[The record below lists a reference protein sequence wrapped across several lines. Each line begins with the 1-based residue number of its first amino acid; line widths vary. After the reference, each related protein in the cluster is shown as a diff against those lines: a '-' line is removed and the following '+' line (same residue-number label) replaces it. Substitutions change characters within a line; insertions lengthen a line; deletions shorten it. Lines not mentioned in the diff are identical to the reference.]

1 MKMRVFLSVILGAW
15 VLTVGAKNIE
25 PRFDGKKITN
35 DVFWN
40 TAEGMPLYSQG
51 GGIFRYPDPDTGR
64 LRYYWYGVRYAEAVR
79 YREDP
84 SVTYPACTFE
94 AVTCYSSDDL
104 INWTPIVNIDGS
116 LKKLFSPRD
125 GYFDSHLTE
134 RGPPAIYT
142 PKGIVLLYNGKN
154 LSGRGDKRYTANVY
168 AAGQAL
174 FDANDP
180 TRFITRLDEPFF
192 RPMDSFEKSGQYVDG
207 TVFIEGM
214 VYFKNKWYLY
224 YGCADSKVGVAVY
237 DPKRPAKADPLP

>member
-1 MKMRVFLSVILGAW
+1 MKMGVFLSVILWAW

-104 INWTPIVNIDGS
+104 INWYYEGDVLTREEVDRYGPCRLGRAYGSRLSRSVEPICVG
-116 LKKLFSPRD
+116 
-125 GYFDSHLTE
+125 
-134 RGPPAIYT
+134 
-142 PKGIVLLYNGKN
+142 
-154 LSGRGDKRYTANVY
+154 
-168 AAGQAL
+168 
-174 FDANDP
+174 
-180 TRFITRLDEPFF
+180 
-192 RPMDSFEKSGQYVDG
+192 G
-207 TVFIEGM
+207 TT
-214 VYFKNKWYLY
+214 
-224 YGCADSKVGVAVY
+224 
-237 DPKRPAKADPLP
+237 

>member
-79 YREDP
+79 YREDT

-104 INWTPIVNIDGS
+104 INWTPIVYIDVS
-116 LKKLFSPRD
+116 LKILFSPRD
-125 GYFDSHLTE
+125 GYFDFFFNDRGTTE
-134 RGPPAIYT
+134 IYT

-154 LSGRGDKRYTANVY
+154 HSGRGDKRYTANVY

-174 FDANDP
+174 FDANNP
-180 TRFITRLDEPFF
+180 TRFITRLDEPIF
-192 RPMDSFEKSGQYVDG
+192 RPMDSLEKSGQYVDG

>member
-94 AVTCYSSDDL
+94 
-104 INWTPIVNIDGS
+104 
-116 LKKLFSPRD
+116 R
-125 GYFDSHLTE
+125 
-134 RGPPAIYT
+134 
-142 PKGIVLLYNGKN
+142 
-154 LSGRGDKRYTANVY
+154 
-168 AAGQAL
+168 
-174 FDANDP
+174 
-180 TRFITRLDEPFF
+180 
-192 RPMDSFEKSGQYVDG
+192 
-207 TVFIEGM
+207 
-214 VYFKNKWYLY
+214 
-224 YGCADSKVGVAVY
+224 
-237 DPKRPAKADPLP
+237 